1 MYNNDDD
8 IVTED
13 EAELLVG
20 ETILHVVHGVLDI
33 QVRLALIY
41 RLWKGSASNE
51 LVMDEEDWRIKLV
64 AAIEKFCEEEENV
77 AMPISYH
84 VQIGNSETKR
94 EEKIWGLVSKL
105 VFFVIENLSKNI
117 LDPRCSPAEL

>member
-1 MYNNDDD
+1 M
-8 IVTED
+8 
-13 EAELLVG
+13 
-20 ETILHVVHGVLDI
+20 
-33 QVRLALIY
+33 
-41 RLWKGSASNE
+41 
-51 LVMDEEDWRIKLV
+51 